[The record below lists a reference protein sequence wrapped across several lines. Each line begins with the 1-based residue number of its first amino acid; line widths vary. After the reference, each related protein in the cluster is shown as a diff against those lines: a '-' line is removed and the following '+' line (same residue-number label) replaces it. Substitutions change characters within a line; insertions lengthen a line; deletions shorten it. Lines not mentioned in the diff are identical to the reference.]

1 MTPTYPYAVPAMPR
15 GETIPIQARKRRAR
29 NTTVTSAKN
38 NIILGIGSAVIGKTH
53 DIALLREDPP
63 PFGGRYEKMC
73 DGDTPKNERFA
84 VYMDLGYHGIKKDLL
99 GADVIL
105 PHKKPKKSREEEEIQ
120 RLTKAEELQQKG
132 RRHQGG
138 S

>member
-1 MTPTYPYAVPAMPR
+1 MTSTYPYAVPAIPR
-15 GETIPIQARKRRAR
+15 VETAPIQARKRRAR

-38 NIILGIGSAVIGKTH
+38 NIILGIGSTVVGKTR

-73 DGDTPKNERFA
+73 DGDTPKDERFA
-84 VYMDLGYHGIKKDLL
+84 VYMDPVYHGIKKDLL

-105 PHKKPKKSREEEEIQ
+105 PHKKPKKNREKEE
-120 RLTKAEELQQKG
+120 TKG
-132 RRHQGG
+132 
-138 S
+138 